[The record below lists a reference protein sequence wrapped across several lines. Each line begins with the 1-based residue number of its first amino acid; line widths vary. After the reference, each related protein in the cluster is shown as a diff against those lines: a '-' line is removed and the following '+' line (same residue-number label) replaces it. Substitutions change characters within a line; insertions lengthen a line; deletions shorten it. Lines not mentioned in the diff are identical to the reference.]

1 MKNLNCIAMRCS
13 VSAIALGL
21 ASGLAAPGVHA
32 KNTEQPASEASGM
45 IASDA
50 SAQDQSAQSP
60 SEQGQANDAVA
71 YDGAIVVQARRREEN
86 LQDVPISIAA
96 FGGESLA
103 DRSVVT
109 TDQLTQ
115 LAPNVQFSAVAP
127 SSGNSASSAVF
138 IRGVGQSD
146 FIGSTDPGVG
156 LYIDGVYVARSAGS
170 ALSLLDVNRV
180 EILRGPQGTLF
191 GRNTIGG
198 AVQIFSNEPELG
210 DTYGSLTLG
219 VGDFGRFEG
228 RGFVNAPVSDNAALR
243 VAAIYR
249 NRNGYVEN
257 ITTGV
262 DQANVDTFA
271 ARASLLWEPT
281 DNLEVIVRGDYTI
294 DKTDGT
300 ATVFGGITNDALFVR
315 LASFFGGCPGMAN
328 PGVAVPETAEIDP
341 RCANNAYLDLGP
353 YQTAAQAPSRSR
365 TEVYGGSLNI
375 ALDVSDTAT
384 LTSTTA
390 YRETRPFS
398 IRDADNTPLKIL
410 ETINS
415 DVVKQFSQEITLG
428 GELFNDRMTYVIGG
442 YYFRETDDQFYPVYL
457 PSAPNADGVEALVG
471 GSASDAFIKN
481 ESLAAFAQG
490 TFDITDQLSLTAGIR
505 YTRDV
510 KEVTPRQVPS
520 PSVEGF
526 ENFGYLVPYPAEIDG
541 ILYSVCLGAA
551 PDRQTGARGLP
562 CLGSTEFLFDPVL
575 NRRVDSKVTPMA
587 SLQYEW
593 SPEVTSY
600 FSFSQGYKSG
610 GFNTRIIQPVFG
622 PNAPTG
628 REALPSFD
636 PETVTSYELG
646 TKFQIGRV
654 FRASVAGY
662 VAKYDDIHIVVREG
676 VAPVVRN
683 AGQATIS
690 GFEFEG
696 AISPV
701 PALNIDFGLGYTN
714 FSYDSFT
721 AALEAGQAGLAPGQ
735 LGRVDLTDL
744 QAYSPE
750 WSGAI
755 GVSYEID
762 LGFAFLTPRVDLSHR
777 SRTFFDAPN
786 TPQISQPA
794 YELVNASLTLAS
806 NDDRWKLN
814 ATVTNLTD
822 EAYRVSGNSSLTAS
836 SGYAEV
842 TFAPP
847 RMFTIDATINF

>member
-1 MKNLNCIAMRCS
+1 MNAYQILMRCS
-13 VSAIALGL
+13 VSAMAIGL
-21 ASGLAAPGVHA
+21 VFGVGA
-32 KNTEQPASEASGM
+32 TGAQAQDTDQYGETAQSEPPAQ
-45 IASDA
+45 DN
-50 SAQDQSAQSP
+50 SAQTA
-60 SEQGQANDAVA
+60 DAEDV
-71 YDGAIVVQARRREEN
+71 ILVTARRREEN
-86 LQDVPISIAA
+86 LVDVPISIAA

-103 DRSVVT
+103 ERSVVT

-115 LAPNVQFSAVAP
+115 LAPNVQFSSVAP

-170 ALSLLDVNRV
+170 AISLLDVNRV

-198 AVQIFSNEPELG
+198 AVQIFSNKPELG
-210 DTYGSLTLG
+210 AFSGSLTLG
-219 VGDFGRFEG
+219 TGDYGRFES
-228 RGFVNAPVSDNAALR
+228 RGFINAPLSDNAALR
-243 VAAIYR
+243 VAAVYR
-249 NRNGYVEN
+249 TRDGYVEN

-281 DNLEVIVRGDYTI
+281 DNLEILLRGDYTI

-300 ATVFGGITNDALFVR
+300 ATVFGGIANNALFVR
-315 LASFFGGCPGMAN
+315 LASFFGGCPGMAS
-328 PGVAVPETAEIDP
+328 PGVPVPETAEIDP
-341 RCANNAYLDLGP
+341 RCANNAYLNLGP
-353 YQTAAQAPSRSR
+353 YRTAAQVRSRSR
-365 TEVYGGSLNI
+365 TEVFGGSLNI
-375 ALDVSDTAT
+375 AFDVSDTAT

-428 GELFNDRMTYVIGG
+428 GELFDGRLTYVVGG

-457 PSAPNADGVEALVG
+457 PSAPNANGLEALVG
-471 GSASDAFIKN
+471 GSTSDAFIKN
-481 ESLAAFAQG
+481 ESLAAFTQA
-490 TFDITDQLSLTAGIR
+490 TFDITDQLRLTAGLR

-526 ENFGYLVPYPAEIDG
+526 VNLGYLVPYPGPING
-541 ILYSVCLGAA
+541 VQYSVCLGAD
-551 PDRQTGARGLP
+551 PNRLTGAQGLP

-575 NRRVDSKVTPMA
+575 NRRVDSRVTPMA

-600 FSFSQGYKSG
+600 VSYSQGYKSG

-622 PNAPTG
+622 PDAPTG

-636 PETVTSYELG
+636 PETVTSYEVG

-662 VAKYDDIHIVVREG
+662 IAKYDDIQIVVREG

-690 GFEFEG
+690 GFEVEG
-696 AISPV
+696 ALSPV
-701 PALNIDFGLGYTN
+701 PALKIDFGLGYTD
-714 FSYDSFT
+714 FSYDSFS
-721 AALEAGQAGLAPGQ
+721 AALEAGQAALAPGE

-744 QAYSPE
+744 QAYSPK
-750 WSGAI
+750 WTAAI
-755 GVSYEID
+755 GASYEID
-762 LGFAFLTPRVDLSHR
+762 LGFAYLTPRVDLSHR

-794 YELVNASLTLAS
+794 YELLNASLTLAS
-806 NDDRWKLN
+806 VDDRWKLT
-814 ATVTNLTD
+814 AAVTNLTD

-842 TFAPP
+842 TYAPP